1 MNVSVVLSA
10 MPYRQ
15 NIAGYLFDE
24 AWWYTAFS
32 FYARSDQLYSYTH
45 INLIFISSFYFFTDF
60 VFINVIDYYH
70 RDIKHNKFCPY
81 LLYEEVSF
89 CRVGSVKISH
99 IFKMSV

>member
-1 MNVSVVLSA
+1 MSAIVKGNKTLCMNVSVVLSA

-60 VFINVIDYYH
+60 VFIKCAGHGTGPDGESPFTGIYRQV
-70 RDIKHNKFCPY
+70 
-81 LLYEEVSF
+81 
-89 CRVGSVKISH
+89 
-99 IFKMSV
+99 